1 MDHLDLMSQLP
12 MRGWSEEEEEE
23 ASPPRSIGFVIYQMI
38 ALAFYYA

>member
-12 MRGWSEEEEEE
+12 MRGWSEEEE